1 MWAPHVIPFLLLPLP
16 SSLSFLFPVQL
27 PLPPSSSCIMAVL
40 VTASS
45 VGMVLRC
52 RSHIVAAESSPPPA
66 ESNHLRTAKSPRNGL
81 RTSEK
86 ETTPAVLALTAM
98 AMVEAVASE
107 KLGGAGSRRRRRTT
121 AARADTAA
129 PSPSF
134 HADLG
139 GWTVSIFLLKLRFGR
154 GRYRRGPGCDDSGKS
169 NPVHGGALGQA
180 AASGPKWF
188 SAASWIGGE
197 AGSSEARRSGINRC
211 GAAGVRRRAW
221 AERKENEGS

>member
-1 MWAPHVIPFLLLPLP
+1 
-16 SSLSFLFPVQL
+16 
-27 PLPPSSSCIMAVL
+27 
-40 VTASS
+40 
-45 VGMVLRC
+45 MVLRC

-134 HADLG
+134 HADLAEIWEG
-139 GWTVSIFLLKLRFGR
+139 SL
-154 GRYRRGPGCDDSGKS
+154 P
-169 NPVHGGALGQA
+169 
-180 AASGPKWF
+180 
-188 SAASWIGGE
+188 
-197 AGSSEARRSGINRC
+197 AGSRMRRQWEVEPCAWRC
-211 GAAGVRRRAW
+211 SRTGGCVRTEVVFGGVVDRR
-221 AERKENEGS
+221 